1 MKVELINI
9 AKTPLVHKKNMVFQ
23 RRHGIKAVKEEKEEE
38 EFLDKVKRR
47 RNKDVME

>member
-23 RRHGIKAVKEEKEEE
+23 RRHGIKAVKDRRGILGQGEKEAE
-38 EFLDKVKRR
+38 
-47 RNKDVME
+47 